1 MNTPE
6 EISKFVNQAR
16 LLNAPDDFKRNID
29 ILISERLTNKEV
41 TDRLTDCVIKLLE
54 GQKLET
60 ILISKEDMENQSKTE
75 VELELSEKGFKFT
88 IKSKKSKLSL
98 I

>member
-16 LLNAPDDFKRNID
+16 LLNAPDDFKRNIA

-60 ILISKEDMENQSKTE
+60 ILISKEDMENQAKTE

-88 IKSKKSKLSL
+88 IKRNYTN
-98 I
+98 